1 MNISSDINSDKNN
14 NEAAIAPVNKTTRE
28 KSPPSGT
35 HSCPHIQLS
44 DNESSANNKVQT
56 GEEITDT
63 SVEAKDI
70 SFSVMFS
77 DNDDDALSGEG
88 NRVMDLQLS
97 RQISRVESFLKMDR
111 LRRTK
116 LNKL

>member
-1 MNISSDINSDKNN
+1 MNVRSDINSDKNN
-14 NEAAIAPVNKTTRE
+14 NEAAVPPVNKTTRG

-44 DNESSANNKVQT
+44 DNESSANDKLQT
-56 GEEITDT
+56 GEEIKDT
-63 SVEAKDI
+63 VEAKDI
-70 SFSVMFS
+70 SLSVMFS
-77 DNDDDALSGEG
+77 DDDDDDLSGEG
-88 NRVMDLQLS
+88 NQVMDLQLS
-97 RQISRVESFLKMDR
+97 RQIRRVESFLKMDR